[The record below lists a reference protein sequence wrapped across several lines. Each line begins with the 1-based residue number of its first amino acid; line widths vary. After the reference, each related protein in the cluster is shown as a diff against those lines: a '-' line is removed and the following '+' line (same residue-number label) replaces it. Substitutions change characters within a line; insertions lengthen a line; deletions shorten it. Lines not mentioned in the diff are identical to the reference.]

1 MQPIISFIGHSNSG
15 KTTLIEQ
22 IVRNLARK
30 GYKVGVLKHT
40 HGAIKADKR
49 GTDTDRFRLAGARI
63 SSICDDKLLVR
74 FEKASGLSTKA
85 IVQDLTKEL
94 DLLIIEGYKKEHFP
108 KVLFSDQLAD
118 ADLKGIIATVGKKKP
133 ASGKVRHFQ
142 SSKTSEIVQWL
153 ERDIIIPGRK
163 SRQVVIEVDDKRL
176 PLNDFVADIIKE
188 TIRGAL
194 GTLKG
199 GRGRKID
206 ISIDFGRKI

>member
-1 MQPIISFIGHSNSG
+1 MQPIISFVGHSNSG

-22 IVRNLARK
+22 IVRDLARK
-30 GYKVGVLKHT
+30 GYRVGVLKHT
-40 HGAIKADKR
+40 HGAIKADKK
-49 GTDTDRFRLAGARI
+49 GTDTDRFRLAGAGI

-74 FEKASGLSTKA
+74 FEKAAGHKPKDIVHALSR
-85 IVQDLTKEL
+85 EL

-118 ADLKGIIATVGKKKP
+118 ADPKGIIATVGKKKP
-133 ASGKVRHFQ
+133 ASSKVRHFQ
-142 SSKTSEIVQWL
+142 PSKISDIAKWL

-163 SRQVVIEVDDKRL
+163 SRQVVIEVDGKRL

-199 GRGRKID
+199 GKGRKID

>member
-1 MQPIISFIGHSNSG
+1 MNPIISFVGHSNSG

-22 IVRNLARK
+22 IVRILSRK

-40 HGAIKADKR
+40 HGIIKANKR
-49 GTDTDRFRLAGARI
+49 GTDTDRFRLAGAAI

-74 FEKASGLSTKA
+74 FEKATGHRPQA
-85 IVQDLTKEL
+85 MVQALAKEL

-108 KVLFSDQLAD
+108 KVLFSDELVD

-133 ASGKVRHFQ
+133 ASSKVRHFPP
-142 SSKTSEIVQWL
+142 SKTSEIAKWL

-163 SRQVVIEVDDKRL
+163 SRRVIIEVDGKRL
-176 PLNDFVADIIKE
+176 SLNDFVAEIIKE

-206 ISIDFGRKI
+206 ISIDFGREI

>member
-1 MQPIISFIGHSNSG
+1 MQPIISFVGHSNSG

-30 GYKVGVLKHT
+30 GYRVGVLKHT

-49 GTDTDRFRLAGARI
+49 GTDTDRFRLAGATI

-74 FEKASGLSTKA
+74 FEKATGHRPKD
-85 IVQDLTKEL
+85 IVQALSREL

-108 KVLFSDQLAD
+108 KVLFSDQLPD
-118 ADLKGIIATVGKKKP
+118 VNLKGIIATVGKKAAP
-133 ASGKVRHFQ
+133 NSKVRHFPP
-142 SSKTSEIVQWL
+142 SRSNEIAKWL

-163 SRQVVIEVDDKRL
+163 SRQVVIEVDGTRL

-194 GTLKG
+194 STLKG
-199 GRGRKID
+199 GKGRKID

>member
-1 MQPIISFIGHSNSG
+1 MQPIISFVGHSNSG

-30 GYKVGVLKHT
+30 GYRVGVLKHT

-49 GTDTDRFRLAGARI
+49 GTDTDRFRLAGAKI

-74 FEKASGLSTKA
+74 FEKASVLSAKA
-85 IVQDLTKEL
+85 IVQSMTKEL

-108 KVLFSDQLAD
+108 KVLFSDQLPD
-118 ADLKGIIATVGKKKP
+118 VNLKGIIATVGKKAAP
-133 ASGKVRHFQ
+133 NSKVRHFPP
-142 SSKTSEIVQWL
+142 SRSNEIAKWL

-163 SRQVVIEVDDKRL
+163 SRQVVIEVDGTRL

-194 GTLKG
+194 NTLKG
-199 GRGRKID
+199 GKGRKID

>member
-1 MQPIISFIGHSNSG
+1 MQPIISFVGHSNSG

-22 IVRNLARK
+22 IVRILSRK
-30 GYKVGVLKHT
+30 GYRVGVLKHT

-49 GTDTDRFRLAGARI
+49 GTDTDRFRLAGAGI
-63 SSICDDKLLVR
+63 SSITDDKLLVR
-74 FEKASGLSTKA
+74 FEKATGLSAKA
-85 IVQDLTKEL
+85 IVQTLTKEL

-108 KVLFSDQLAD
+108 KVFFSDELSD
-118 ADLKGIIATVGKKKP
+118 VNLKGIIATVGRNKP
-133 ASGKVRHFQ
+133 ATGKVRHFQ
-142 SSKTSEIVQWL
+142 PSKISEIAKWL
-153 ERDIIIPGRK
+153 ERDIIIPGKK
-163 SRQVVIEVDDKRL
+163 SRRVIIEVDGKRL

-206 ISIDFGRKI
+206 ISIDFDRKI

>member
-1 MQPIISFIGHSNSG
+1 MQPIISFVGHSNSG

-40 HGAIKADKR
+40 HGAIKADKK

-74 FEKASGLSTKA
+74 FEKAQGHRPQTM
-85 IVQDLTKEL
+85 VQALAKEL

-108 KVLFSDQLAD
+108 KVLFSDELSV

-133 ASGKVRHFQ
+133 NVAKVRHFQ
-142 SSKTSEIVQWL
+142 PSKISDITKWL
-153 ERDIIIPGRK
+153 ERDIIIPGKK
-163 SRQVVIEVDDKRL
+163 SRQVVIEVDGKRL
-176 PLNDFVADIIKE
+176 PLNDFVAEIIKE

-199 GRGRKID
+199 GRGRKIN